1 MDRGDEKDVIRKRS
15 GEEARYRSLL
25 SLFFHEERP
34 RSFHGHRAGRVTGV
48 VADALGVSGGV
59 GGWRR
64 GGVWGVRRCPLH
76 SLAP

>member
-1 MDRGDEKDVIRKRS
+1 MGRGDEKDVIRKRS

-34 RSFHGHRAGRVTGV
+34 HSFHGHRAGRVTGV

-59 GGWRR
+59 GDGG